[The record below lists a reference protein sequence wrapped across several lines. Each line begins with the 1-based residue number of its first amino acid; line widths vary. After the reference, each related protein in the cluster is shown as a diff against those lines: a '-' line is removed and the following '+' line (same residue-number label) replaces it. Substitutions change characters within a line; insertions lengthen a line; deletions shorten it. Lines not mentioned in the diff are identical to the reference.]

1 MEVDISLK
9 QGQIWWSQPPELP
22 QPQPVLVIQSDA
34 FNRSVLE
41 TAVCITLSPDWKL
54 APAPGNVLIAQ
65 SDSGLPNPCVA
76 NVAQIITIDRRYL
89 TEYVGTV
96 PTFILES
103 VLDGVQLVV
112 GRS

>member
-1 MEVDISLK
+1 MVADISLK
-9 QGQIWWSQPPELP
+9 QGQIWWSKPPELTKP
-22 QPQPVLVIQSDA
+22 QPILIIQSDA
-34 FNRSVLE
+34 FNRSLLE

-65 SDSGLPNPCVA
+65 SDSGLPKACVA
-76 NVAQIITIDRRYL
+76 NVAQIITIDRRFL

-96 PTFILES
+96 PPFILES

-112 GRS
+112 GRT

>member
-1 MEVDISLK
+1 MVTETPLQ
-9 QGQIWWSQPPELP
+9 QGQIWWTQPPEMP

-34 FNRSVLE
+34 FNRSLLE
-41 TAVCITLSPDWKL
+41 TAVCVTLSPDWKL

-65 SDSGLPNPCVA
+65 SDSGLPKACVA
-76 NVAQIITIDRRYL
+76 NVAQVITIDRRFL

-96 PTFILES
+96 PPFILES
-103 VLDGVQLVV
+103 ILDGVQLVV

>member
-1 MEVDISLK
+1 MVAEVTLK

-22 QPQPVLVIQSDA
+22 KPQPVLIIQSEA

-41 TAVCITLSPDWKL
+41 PAVCITLSPDWKL
-54 APAPGNVLIAQ
+54 APSPGNVLIAQ
-65 SDSGLPNPCVA
+65 SDSGLPKACVA
-76 NVAQIITIDRRYL
+76 NVAQIITIDRRFL

-96 PTFILES
+96 PNFILES

>member
-1 MEVDISLK
+1 M
-9 QGQIWWSQPPELP
+9 P
-22 QPQPVLVIQSDA
+22 QPHPILIIQSNA
-34 FNRSVLE
+34 FNRSQLE
-41 TAVCITLSPDWKL
+41 TAVCVMLSSDWKL

-65 SDSGLPNPCVA
+65 VDSGLPNPCVA
-76 NVAQIITIDRRYL
+76 NVAQIITLDRHFL

-96 PTFILES
+96 PPFILES

>member
-1 MEVDISLK
+1 MVADVSLK

-22 QPQPVLVIQSDA
+22 QPQPLLIIQSDA
-34 FNRSVLE
+34 FNRSVME
-41 TAVCITLSPDWKL
+41 TAVCITLSSDWKL

-76 NVAQIITIDRRYL
+76 NVAQIITIDRRFL
-89 TEYVGTV
+89 TDYVGTV
-96 PTFILES
+96 PAFILES